1 MTVNA
6 SMDSA
11 DCTSPVCE
19 LVVQLSSY
27 AALRDVQVCVHVSK
41 PLLANVD
48 FYTVANLCE
57 RISLSNSAWLASSYQ
72 PLVEFLSRFS
82 DESHSRRTVVSVEG
96 DWPSYTMDATVV
108 VTYRTDEGVLR
119 AVRKIGQIPI
129 KATLRS
135 CPPEK
140 SSSFVTV
147 INAPSIL
154 PFTQLFPG
162 IMTIISKKFFI
173 SRIEKG
179 SFSHR

>member
-57 RISLSNSAWLASSYQ
+57 RISLSNSAWLVST
-72 PLVEFLSRFS
+72 P
-82 DESHSRRTVVSVEG
+82 RR
-96 DWPSYTMDATVV
+96 
-108 VTYRTDEGVLR
+108 
-119 AVRKIGQIPI
+119 I
-129 KATLRS
+129 
-135 CPPEK
+135 
-140 SSSFVTV
+140 
-147 INAPSIL
+147 
-154 PFTQLFPG
+154 
-162 IMTIISKKFFI
+162 FI
-173 SRIEKG
+173 SIFRREPLEEDG
-179 SFSHR
+179 GERGRGLAVVHDGRDRGGHV